1 MSESC
6 RAAQL
11 LSHSARSAEGY
22 EGGGGADVRQTLY
35 RGESGLEMWPRG
47 KIDLR
52 MKSGWMAAGP
62 LRRCALAMVGAG
74 IAGWMGAGA
83 QAQTSQSAQ
92 PPAVQT
98 TAAGRA
104 KLAAASIASYDNKY
118 EVFGGLNFL
127 NGQAGQTLPKRYNLG
142 GGDVMGTY
150 WLTSKLGAAADYR
163 IDAGTTPVLSPYYN
177 RVLVTQQ
184 IVMGGVQYRG
194 PKGRYAAVDY
204 HALAGI
210 THGVFD
216 SAIKG
221 YPGGSP
227 VTAAQVGLYPN
238 KTALNVAL
246 GASVDF
252 NYSRN
257 LAVRV
262 QPDLILERFGTELRE
277 FVSVSGGV
285 VYRFGRR

>member
-1 MSESC
+1 
-6 RAAQL
+6 
-11 LSHSARSAEGY
+11 
-22 EGGGGADVRQTLY
+22 
-35 RGESGLEMWPRG
+35 
-47 KIDLR
+47 
-52 MKSGWMAAGP
+52 MKSGWMTATR
-62 LRRCALAMVGAG
+62 LWQCAPAIVVAG
-74 IAGWMGAGA
+74 ILGGTSSAAR
-83 QAQTSQSAQ
+83 AQTSDSAQ
-92 PPAVQT
+92 TTKTPTVRT

-104 KLAAASIASYDNKY
+104 KLAAASVASYDNKY

-127 NGQAGQTLPKRYNLG
+127 NGQAGQNLPKRYNLG

-150 WLTSKLGAAADYR
+150 WVTKKLGAAVDYR
-163 IDAGTTPVLSPYYN
+163 YDAGTTPVLSPYYN

-184 IVMGGVQYRG
+184 IVMGGAQYRG

-252 NYSRN
+252 NYTKN
-257 LAVRV
+257 LAIRV

-277 FVSVSGGV
+277 YVSVSGGV
-285 VYRFGRR
+285 VYRFGHR